1 VLAALADGEEQSV
14 GYGASIRPRATAL
27 VRASFETRLSMDPN
41 QEGPGTMALDF
52 APDTAIVAVAD
63 HASCELGGE
72 TVVLDLHTGVYYG
85 LDVVGGRV
93 WRLLEAPR
101 SLSELRDLIVDEFDV
116 AAGRCETDLAAFV
129 ASLNAHGLL
138 RSCDAVNR

>member
-1 VLAALADGEEQSV
+1 
-14 GYGASIRPRATAL
+14 
-27 VRASFETRLSMDPN
+27 M
-41 QEGPGTMALDF
+41 MALDS
-52 APDTAIVAVAD
+52 ARDTAIVAVAD

-93 WRLLEAPR
+93 WRLLEEPR

-138 RSCDAVNR
+138 RSCDAVHR